1 MTIEELQRHAREL
14 IEAQGWQDAT
24 AETRAL
30 WLVTEVGELL
40 REVLQFPSGNDEA
53 ARTAARRRV
62 GAEMYD
68 VVWNVCDLAN
78 ILGVDLETSFIDKE
92 AVNKRR
98 TWARS
103 TGGASGAGALSP
115 TRA

>member
-14 IEAQGWQDAT
+14 TEAQGWQDT
-24 AETRAL
+24 TPGTRAL

-40 REVLQFPSGNDEA
+40 REVLQFPLADDEE
-53 ARTAARRRV
+53 ARTAARQRV

-78 ILGVDLETSFIDKE
+78 RLGVDLETSFTKKE
-92 AVNKRR
+92 AVNKEREWPR
-98 TWARS
+98 LNDGS
-103 TGGASGAGALSP
+103 
-115 TRA
+115 RA